1 MTRFQ
6 PDLIHQLN
14 SEVHIWQHDPASII
28 TPIQIER
35 CEAVLSAEER
45 ERLGQFYHQRD
56 QHTFL
61 VSHAMLRCTLSA
73 YIDKD
78 PAEWLYEKNKYGR
91 PEIMPEQ
98 NTCGLRFNLTHTQG
112 YVACIVSKLTDCG
125 VDAEWIDRNTDV
137 EAIAQSVFSTSEQLD
152 IQRQSVEDKKQ
163 RFYQYWALKEAYV
176 KAMGKGLS
184 YPLDKFAIQFGT
196 NKDISVRTS
205 PECPTDASWQFY
217 SATLSSKHV
226 IAAAIK
232 HESSHRRVDFVCK
245 QHSCL

>member
-1 MTRFQ
+1 MNSLIKWIKTIEGAAHFVMTRFQ

-112 YVACIVSKLTDCG
+112 YVACIVSKLTDWG

-152 IQRQSVEDKKQ
+152 IQNIKNLLRTGGGNTTTGDAPEVIVACFSEQPEGGRIDIDNMINNRHGHCSQAIPASLSVYFALRP
-163 RFYQYWALKEAYV
+163 RFITK
-176 KAMGKGLS
+176 
-184 YPLDKFAIQFGT
+184 
-196 NKDISVRTS
+196 
-205 PECPTDASWQFY
+205 
-217 SATLSSKHV
+217 
-226 IAAAIK
+226 
-232 HESSHRRVDFVCK
+232 
-245 QHSCL
+245 